1 MLPILNLGGLA
12 LPMRE
17 VVIVVSFWL
26 ALDLLERLA
35 FRQGLDQSV
44 FANFGLWSIIA
55 SLLGARFAYAASY
68 VESFMRQPF
77 GLLSLSTQSM
87 AWTEGAVIGLL
98 VGLFYL
104 YRKQIAL
111 PAALDILMPVL
122 ALLWAMFGLATFFSG
137 DGYGTTTSLPWG
149 IYLWEEV
156 RHPVQLYQVL
166 AGAMIMLILIR
177 ALPQAPYTG
186 WNALIGL
193 TLLGMSIIFIEGFRG
208 NPALTSDGLRIS
220 QLWALAI
227 TMMALWRL
235 YREDKSKDLEH
246 G

>member
-17 VVIVVSFWL
+17 LVIVVSFWL

-35 FRQGLDQSV
+35 FRQGLDQGA
-44 FANFGLWSIIA
+44 FANFGLLSIIA
-55 SLLGARFAYAASY
+55 SLLGARLAYAASY
-68 VESFMRQPF
+68 FESFMRQPF

-87 AWTEGAVIGLL
+87 AWTEGAVLGLL
-98 VGLFYL
+98 VGLLYL

-137 DGYGTTTSLPWG
+137 DGYGAVTSLPWG

-156 RHPVQLYQVL
+156 RHPVQLYQAL
-166 AGAMIMLILIR
+166 AGGLITLTLIR
-177 ALPQAPYTG
+177 ALPHAPYAG
-186 WNALIGL
+186 WNALLGL
-193 TLLGMSIIFIEGFRG
+193 VLLGMSMIFFEGFLG
-208 NPALTSDGLRIS
+208 YPALTSDGLRIS
-220 QLWALAI
+220 QLWGLAI
-227 TMMALWRL
+227 TMMALWKM
-235 YREDKSKDLEH
+235 YRAQDRARIV
-246 G
+246 